1 MIYSGGGNRLSSNHR
16 GFTLAEGATHVA
28 MLNSQ
33 RRFGFTLAEVL
44 VTLGIIGVVSA
55 MTVPSLMQNYQ
66 RQSYVTQLH
75 KVYNEIQQAAVS
87 QMNSKNALNLVEAGI
102 NSQTAA
108 NNFIK
113 DNFKVVQ
120 TCTNALTPCFASSYK
135 LLSGSALSGH
145 GADRTSYVIASGA
158 SIRPGYYY
166 GSSYGS
172 VINLLIDING
182 PKGPNIVGR
191 DLFNIG
197 LYPNGMLDEIEYGT
211 VYSAPLTKEQRD
223 EIYTRK
229 CNVAGGAAMG
239 CFGKILNDGWEMN
252 Y

>member
-1 MIYSGGGNRLSSNHR
+1 
-16 GFTLAEGATHVA
+16 
-28 MLNSQ
+28 
-33 RRFGFTLAEVL
+33 
-44 VTLGIIGVVSA
+44 
-55 MTVPSLMQNYQ
+55 
-66 RQSYVTQLH
+66 
-75 KVYNEIQQAAVS
+75 
-87 QMNSKNALNLVEAGI
+87 MNSKNAINLIEAGI

-166 GSSYGS
+166 GSTYGS
-172 VINLLIDING
+172 VMNLLIDING

-223 EIYTRK
+223 GIYTRK
-229 CNVAGGAAMG
+229 CNAAGSAAMG